1 MSGGG
6 AAGQEDLR
14 PHLRQETIH
23 EETTV
28 LVRGGPDS
36 LTSLTRHVR
45 RTARA
50 FALDGTPVWGIS
62 VFAALDDFGPA
73 SMNGILAERLATY
86 ATVHL
91 PTAGELASAGA
102 ELLPSFGRPHFTL
115 RLESDLPQDLKRLL
129 AALGPPRVNPYHGDP
144 RRRRR

>member
-1 MSGGG
+1 VSGG

-14 PHLRQETIH
+14 PHLRQETLD
-23 EETTV
+23 EAATV
-28 LVRGGPDS
+28 VVRGGPDS

-50 FALDGTPVWGIS
+50 FALDGAPVWGIS
-62 VFAALDDFGPA
+62 VFAAIDDLGPA
-73 SMNGILAERLATY
+73 SLNGILAGRLATY

-91 PTAGELASAGA
+91 PTAGALAGAEA

-115 RLESDLPQDLKRLL
+115 RLASDHPRELERLL
-129 AALGPPRVNPYHGDP
+129 AALGPPQVNPYHGGP